1 MMPQKRHTAFQLTPS
16 RRATWIYRTIG
27 EFFSFQLTPSRRATH
42 RISMIL
48 SRQDISTHA
57 LTEGD
62 VTVLLDSIVKWLI
75 STHAL
80 TEGDGDFPQLNR
92 FYRSYFN
99 SRPHGGRP
107 WCLTTTSRRRYFNSR
122 PHGGRQSIRR
132 LRLRPRYF
140 NSRPHGGR
148 LLRFHHPASFP
159 YFNSRPH
166 GGRQR

>member
-1 MMPQKRHTAFQLTPS
+1 MKSLSRLDVVFQLTPS

-62 VTVLLDSIVKWLI
+62 GEFQDISNMVDI

-80 TEGDGDFPQLNR
+80 TEGDF
-92 FYRSYFN
+92 
-99 SRPHGGRP
+99 
-107 WCLTTTSRRRYFNSR
+107 
-122 PHGGRQSIRR
+122 
-132 LRLRPRYF
+132 
-140 NSRPHGGR
+140 
-148 LLRFHHPASFP
+148 
-159 YFNSRPH
+159 
-166 GGRQR
+166 